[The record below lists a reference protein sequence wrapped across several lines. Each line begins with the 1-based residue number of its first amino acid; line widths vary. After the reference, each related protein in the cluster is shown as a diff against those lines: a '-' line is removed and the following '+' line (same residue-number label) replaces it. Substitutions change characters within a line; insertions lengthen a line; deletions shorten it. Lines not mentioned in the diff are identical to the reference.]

1 MNMIKGEILRE
12 LFKSL
17 NGVNELEIYN
27 VLIKLVKY
35 ERERKNY
42 ALANELNGLIPKRFK
57 AHNRKKRS
65 HTLVSF
71 NIPKDSSRDIPLLEI
86 KNYNINGDQLIVPDD
101 VKKSIDQIIIEYNKK
116 HILKIYNLK
125 NISKLLFFGPPGC
138 GKTLSAQI
146 LSSKLH
152 LPLVYIRFDGLISS
166 YLGETSANL
175 KKVFDF
181 VSDGNWILFFDEFDA
196 IGKTRQDM
204 NDNGEMKRVI
214 NSLLQQLDNYTGEA
228 IIICATNFYESLDPA
243 IWRRFDDTIFYDYP
257 TKKLRVKLLRLFLND
272 YPKKKISYSL
282 LAEKMV
288 GLSCADIEQICI
300 RTIKKSIIQKIQLEN
315 KDLFEQLDIQKEK
328 NKYKTK
334 FSNYDQDGGKT

>member
-1 MNMIKGEILRE
+1 MIMIKGEILRE

-17 NGVNELEIYN
+17 NGQNELEIYK
-27 VLIKLVKY
+27 VLIKLIKY

-42 ALANELNGLIPKRFK
+42 ALANELNELIPKRFK
-57 AHNRKKRS
+57 ANNRKKRS

-86 KNYNINGDQLIVPDD
+86 KNYNINGDQLIVPNGI
-101 VKKSIDQIIIEYNKK
+101 KKSLDRIIIEYNKK

-138 GKTLSAQI
+138 GKTLSAQM

-181 VSDGNWILFFDEFDA
+181 VLDGNWVLFFDEFDA

-214 NSLLQQLDNYTGEA
+214 NSFLQQLDNYTGEA
-228 IIICATNFYESLDPA
+228 IIVCATNFYESLDPA
-243 IWRRFDDTIFYDYP
+243 IWRRFDDIIFFDYP
-257 TKKLRVKLLRLFLND
+257 DKDLRVKLLKLFLND
-272 YPKKKISYSL
+272 YPKKKMNFYP
-282 LAEKMV
+282 LAEKME

-300 RTIKKSIIQKIQLEN
+300 KTVKNSIFQESQIDI
-315 KDLFEQLDIQKEK
+315 KDLLTQTEIQKEK

-334 FSNYDQDGGKT
+334 FLNYDQDVRKT